1 MSLHPNMA
9 TAPWTAFAGA
19 DGNAGCMVYDER
31 WGEHIPVMTSP
42 PLLSPEP
49 EPYLEEI
56 IPEEPLEVLLVNNS
70 RSGAY
75 DLLCRDAAEAD
86 VVAFDAEWRPDWH
99 EEDNNPISVLQLA
112 FPESR
117 RVYVVQVGRLG
128 GKLPVAVQ
136 MMLVNPAVIKAGF
149 AVDRSD
155 VAKMQRTGIAVTRD
169 SVVDVQC
176 RCAEAI
182 GLLEDMGAD
191 TRGVS
196 GAECLG
202 MKKAAQKLLGVE
214 MDKRMAC
221 SDWASERLSLDQIR
235 YAALDAWITLRL
247 YYRTVDSVL

>member
-1 MSLHPNMA
+1 MGYDDN
-9 TAPWTAFAGA
+9 WT
-19 DGNAGCMVYDER
+19 
-31 WGEHIPVMTSP
+31 EHIPVMTSP

-56 IPEEPLEVLLVNNS
+56 LPEEPSEVLLVNS
-70 RSGAY
+70 TRSGSY

-86 VVAFDAEWRPDWH
+86 VVAFDAEWRPDRS
-99 EEDNNPISVLQLA
+99 EEDDNPISVLQLA

-136 MMLVNPAVIKAGF
+136 MMLVNPAVIKAGY

-182 GLLEDMGAD
+182 GFFDD
-191 TRGVS
+191 RKNQDSRGVS
-196 GAECLG
+196 GAESLG
-202 MKKAAQKLLGVE
+202 MKKSAQKLLGVE

-221 SDWASERLSLDQIR
+221 SDWASERLSVDQIR

-247 YYRTVDSVL
+247 YYRTADSVL